1 MEGDKPRCGVIESI
15 EKHIELLEPI
25 LPKHARQVIICIG
38 EYPAKILLKEPTVAK
53 NNGTLPIFIGKS
65 SEDLAKWSHSTLE
78 SNDVL
83 GLDTDNDTHFWFHV
97 LPHVTKDDAFISRL
111 KSKLIDNVHDA
122 IIVSS
127 IWDGVGSALLPTLI
141 SQLKGWDINSVAL
154 AVLPSKVQP
163 SDVHFNALASISMC
177 VSKDTATVL
186 LADRDHLE
194 SYVGV
199 DREGST
205 MKGNGIVD
213 YLLKLM
219 SAKETLVQELTEMSR
234 SFKVK
239 MYTILSATGASLKIY
254 GSLENILNTALFKPF
269 LTFDLA
275 SVSVLYVLLRMPLSL
290 KDKLSKGKIE
300 LAIANWFKEKASLKS
315 IQVSEPIH
323 VEDVTDRIDIVMF
336 VGGFDFTEMLTALEK
351 KVRTI
356 KSQTVKHGFIK
367 EDEWQAIVKIWE
379 KEKD

>member
-1 MEGDKPRCGVIESI
+1 MEGNKPRCEVIESI
-15 EKHIELLEPI
+15 EKHIELLKPI
-25 LPKHARQVIICIG
+25 LPKHARQASICIG
-38 EYPAKILLKEPTVAK
+38 EYPAKILLKKSTVAK
-53 NNGTLPIFIGKS
+53 SNSALPLLIVKS
-65 SEDLAKWSHSTLE
+65 SEDLAKWSRATPE
-78 SNDVL
+78 PNNIL
-83 GLDTDNDTHFWFHV
+83 GLDTDNDTHFWFQV
-97 LPHVTKDDAFISRL
+97 LPYVTKDGAFISRL
-111 KSKLIDNVHDA
+111 KSKLTDNVHDA

-127 IWDGVGSALLPTLI
+127 IWDGVGSALLPALI
-141 SQLKGWDINSVAL
+141 SQLKGWDKNSVAL
-154 AVLPSKVQP
+154 AVFPSKVQP

-205 MKGNGIVD
+205 MKGSGIVD

-239 MYTILSATGASLKIY
+239 IYTILSATGASLKIY

-275 SVSVLYVLLRMPLSL
+275 TVSVLYVLLRMPLSL
-290 KDKLSKGKIE
+290 KDKLPKGKIE
-300 LAIANWFKEKASLKS
+300 LSIANWFKERASLKS
-315 IQVSEPIH
+315 IHVSEPIY
-323 VEDVTDRIDIVMF
+323 VEDVTDRLDIVMF
-336 VGGFDFTEMLTALEK
+336 VGGFDLTEILTSLEK
-351 KVRTI
+351 KARTM
-356 KSQTVKHGFIK
+356 KSQTIKQGFIK
-367 EDEWQAIVKIWE
+367 EKEWQAIVKI
-379 KEKD
+379 

>member
-1 MEGDKPRCGVIESI
+1 MENDKPRCGVIESI
-15 EKHIELLEPI
+15 EKHIELLKPI
-25 LPKHARQVIICIG
+25 LPKHARQAIICIG

-53 NNGTLPIFIGKS
+53 NNGALPIFIEKS
-65 SEDLAKWSHSTLE
+65 SENLAKWNHSTPE
-78 SNDVL
+78 PNNIL
-83 GLDTDNDTHFWFHV
+83 GLDTDNDAHFWFQV
-97 LPHVTKDDAFISRL
+97 LLHMTKDDAFISRL
-111 KSKLIDNVHDA
+111 KSKLNDNVHDV

-141 SQLKGWDINSVAL
+141 SQLKKWDKNSVAL
-154 AVLPSKVQP
+154 AIFPSKVQP
-163 SDVHFNALASISMC
+163 PDVHFNALASISMC
-177 VSKDTATVL
+177 VSKDNATVL

-199 DREGST
+199 DRKGSII
-205 MKGNGIVD
+205 KGNGIVD

-254 GSLENILNTALFKPF
+254 GTLENILNTALFKPF
-269 LTFDLA
+269 LTIDLA

-290 KDKLSKGKIE
+290 KDKLPKGKIE
-300 LAIANWFKEKASLKS
+300 LTIADWFKERASLKS
-315 IQVSEPIH
+315 IHVSEPIY
-323 VEDVTDRIDIVMF
+323 VEDVTDRIDVVMF
-336 VGGFDFTEMLTALEK
+336 VGGFDLTEILTSLEK

-356 KSQTVKHGFIK
+356 KSQIVKQGFIK
-367 EDEWQAIVKIWE
+367 EGEWQAIVKIWE